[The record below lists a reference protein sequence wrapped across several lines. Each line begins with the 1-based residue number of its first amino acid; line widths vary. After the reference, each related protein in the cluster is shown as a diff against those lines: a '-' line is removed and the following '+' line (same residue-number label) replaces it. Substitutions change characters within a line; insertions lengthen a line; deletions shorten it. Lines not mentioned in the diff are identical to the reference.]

1 MIMKVMVIGLGSM
14 GKRRIRLLKKLGKD
28 MLIIGVDSKGDRRE
42 ETKKLFE
49 IETYSDIE
57 EVVEKGVECAF
68 VCTEPLSHGEI
79 IWKCLQDGKHV
90 FTEINLVSDRYDENI
105 RLAKEKKRVL
115 FLSSTFLY
123 RDEIKYIEEEVKKS
137 RSLLTYSYHIG
148 QYLPDWHPWEKY
160 TDFFIGDI
168 RTNGCRE
175 IMAIELPWICKVF
188 GDIMDV
194 HVRKNKKTSLNIE
207 YNDSY
212 LLSIE
217 HENGIQGM
225 MLVDV
230 VSRKAIRNL
239 ELFGE
244 DLYLTWDGTAN
255 GVKKYDLTNQKL
267 DNINLYTEID
277 RQEDYAEF
285 IVENAY
291 MSEIKTFFNEIS
303 TGKKPEYGFEEDRK
317 ILAVIDKIEGR

>member
-1 MIMKVMVIGLGSM
+1 MKVIVVGLGSM
-14 GKRRIRLLKKLGKD
+14 GKRRIRLLRRLDKN
-28 MLIIGVDSKGDRRE
+28 MLIIGIDSKWDRRKDAE
-42 ETKKLFE
+42 RVFK

-57 EVVEKGVECAF
+57 EAAEKGIDCAF
-68 VCTEPLSHGEI
+68 VCTAPLSHGEI
-79 IWKCLQDGKHV
+79 IWKCLQGGMHV

-105 RLAKEKKRVL
+105 RLAKEKNRIL

-137 RSLLTYSYHIG
+137 HSLLTYSYHIG

-175 IMAIELPWICKVF
+175 IMAIELPWIYKVF
-188 GDIMDV
+188 GNIVDI

-217 HENGIQGM
+217 HENGVQGV

-230 VSRKAIRNL
+230 VSRKAVRNL

-267 DNINLYTEID
+267 DSINLYMEID
-277 RQEDYAEF
+277 RQEDYVEF

-291 MSEIKTFFNEIS
+291 MNEIIAFFNEIG
-303 TGKKPEYGFEEDRK
+303 TGKKTEYGFWEDK
-317 ILAVIDKIEGR
+317 QILSVIDRIEGTIK